1 MEINKIIKSKT
12 YFFVKSYLFYF
23 RILLF
28 HLLVLGCQIF
38 ILFLNDEIDV
48 IKSHY
53 AFWLDFFLFIVVC
66 CMIRHFYFKSNEI
79 IKEVIEKLKRI
90 DNENEE
96 IVKFAEYDLYEIR
109 RNTFDFKKIISYGF
123 WGGGFVSSTVLL
135 LNVYKDYPYLLFHF
149 LFGFYH
155 GVGLLFVINWIR
167 FSKVVSKNYI
177 KTIDVFDPDRMGG
190 FSNLKSLFLQT
201 TILLLFILTL
211 DYFIL
216 LNAFNNSSENFR
228 TVVQSCFIIAII
240 ANLLVLAYSYSKIRR
255 TILIY
260 KNQKKKIIVEK
271 FNEIEDRFLK
281 NLSNEK
287 DVSSDV
293 QSLLGLKMLY
303 EYCNKMNLS
312 PLSERIIYAMIVV
325 IGWVAYNIDLLK
337 DIINLVVSFIPIN

>member
-1 MEINKIIKSKT
+1 MEIYKIIKLKT

-53 AFWLDFFLFIVVC
+53 TFWLDLFLFIVVC
-66 CMIRHFYFKSNEI
+66 CMIRHFHFKSNEI

-90 DNENEE
+90 DNKEEE
-96 IVKFAEYDLYEIR
+96 IVKLAEYDLYEIR
-109 RNTFDFKKIISYGF
+109 RNTFDFKKIIRYGL
-123 WGGGFVSSTVLL
+123 WGGGFVSFTVLF

-149 LFGFYH
+149 FFGFYH

-177 KTIDVFDPDRMGG
+177 KTIDVFDPDRIGG

-216 LNAFNNSSENFR
+216 LDAFNNTSENFR
-228 TVVQSCFIIAII
+228 IVVKSCFIIAII
-240 ANLLVLAYSYSKIRR
+240 ANLLVLAISYSKIRA

-260 KNQKKKIIVEK
+260 KKQKKKDIVEK
-271 FNEIEDRFLK
+271 INEIEDRFLK
-281 NLSNEK
+281 NLSDEK

-312 PLSERIIYAMIVV
+312 PLSERM
-325 IGWVAYNIDLLK
+325 L
-337 DIINLVVSFIPIN
+337 